1 MSTLACLKVT
11 LLQGSFKYLYFTVI
25 IICTWLLSDFVDL
38 PKHGCF
44 KIDHLKL
51 ISFIIIKISFVC
63 LSGATLLDLDPILQQ
78 LFVIQAFEFYYFM
91 IYTNVC
97 KLHNFNVKISLSMSY
112 ILWIFLHLPN
122 SDNVAAALL
131 NIFCES
137 FIYNENIIIL

>member
-1 MSTLACLKVT
+1 M
-11 LLQGSFKYLYFTVI
+11 
-25 IICTWLLSDFVDL
+25 SDFVDL

-78 LFVIQAFEFYYFM
+78 LFVIQAFVFYYFM

-97 KLHNFNVKISLSMSY
+97 KLHNFNFKISLSMSY

-137 FIYNENIIIL
+137 FIYNENIII